1 MQQLRPLSLGEI
13 LDRTAELY
21 RNNFLLFAGIAA
33 IFSGCMLVI
42 QMLYLGG
49 LTLIGYPHIQPHLT
63 WLMAVAA
70 VVQMLAILLIAGLA
84 IAANNRAVAW
94 VYLGH
99 PASISSAAQSVRPR
113 LGRYLWLMTISS
125 FRAWT
130 PLAILY
136 VIFFTVVFK
145 SLPHGIFSGSP
156 AAQHGAAQNPAA
168 LIAAG
173 IAILVLA
180 PFFIGALVYG
190 CWMSLRLS
198 LGIPASVVEELP
210 ARRALKRSVQLSK
223 GSLGRILVLGVLVYA
238 VRMIIGLVL
247 SLPFLFTFFRHPG
260 QPISVA
266 MLAVQQVAGF
276 ITNTLIGPIYATGL
290 TLFYYDLRIRKEGFD
305 IEWMMQAAGLDA
317 QAAGFDALAA
327 GLDAQPSGLEA
338 GAAADSSSPAEPVS
352 SNFDQV

>member
-1 MQQLRPLSLGEI
+1 MQQQLRPLSLGEI

-21 RNNFLLFAGIAA
+21 RNHFLLFAGIAA
-33 IFSGCMLVI
+33 IFAGFMLVI

-49 LTLIGYPHIQPHLT
+49 LTLMGYPHVHPHLT
-63 WLMAVAA
+63 WVMAVAA
-70 VVQMLAILLIAGLA
+70 IVQMLAILLIAGLA

-99 PASISSAAQSVRPR
+99 PASISGAVRSIRPR
-113 LGRYLWLMTISS
+113 LGRYLWLMTITS
-125 FRAWT
+125 FRAWA

-136 VIFFTVVFK
+136 VIFFAVVFK
-145 SLPHGIFSGSP
+145 SLPHGVFSGSP
-156 AAQHGAAQNPAA
+156 AAHHTVAQNPAA

-173 IAILVLA
+173 IAILVMA

-210 ARRALKRSVQLSK
+210 ASRALKRSIELSK

-247 SLPFLFTFFRHPG
+247 SLPFLFSFFRHPG
-260 QPISVA
+260 QPVSIV
-266 MLAVQQVAGF
+266 MLAVQQVSTF

-290 TLFYYDLRIRKEGFD
+290 TLFYYDHRIRKEGYD
-305 IEWMMQAAGLDA
+305 IEWMMQAAGLE
-317 QAAGFDALAA
+317 
-327 GLDAQPSGLEA
+327 P
-338 GAAADSSSPAEPVS
+338 GAAAALPDSGQPVS
-352 SNFDQV
+352 SNSEQV

>member
-1 MQQLRPLSLGEI
+1 MQQQLRPLSLGEI

-21 RNNFLLFAGIAA
+21 RNHFLLFAGIAA
-33 IFSGCMLVI
+33 IFSAFMLAV

-49 LTLIGYPHIQPHLT
+49 LALMGYPHIHPQLR
-63 WLMAVAA
+63 WVMAVA
-70 VVQMLAILLIAGLA
+70 VIVETLAILLVAGLA

-99 PASISSAAQSVRPR
+99 PATISSAAGGIRPR
-113 LGRYLWLMTISS
+113 LGRYLWLMFISG

-130 PLAILY
+130 PMAILY
-136 VIFFTVVFK
+136 VIFFTVVIN
-145 SLPHGIFSGSP
+145 SLPHGLLSGSP
-156 AAQHGAAQNPAA
+156 AAQHTAAQNPAA

-173 IAILVLA
+173 IAVLVLA

-210 ARRALKRSVQLSK
+210 AGRALKRSVELSK

-238 VRMIIGLVL
+238 IRMVIGIVL

-260 QPISVA
+260 QPVSVA

-290 TLFYYDLRIRKEGFD
+290 TLFYYDQRIRKEGFD

-317 QAAGFDALAA
+317 
-327 GLDAQPSGLEA
+327 
-338 GAAADSSSPAEPVS
+338 GAVAVLPNAAEPVP
-352 SNFDQV
+352 SNSGQF